1 MFINP
6 EQTNESQDVC
16 QAGGWG
22 ERAGGRGQQLHA
34 AEGVRVSVCVRV
46 RACVC
51 AHVPVS
57 VCVCDCVCVC
67 VCACVCLCVCTCACV
82 CLCVCLCV
90 CVCSMCLC
98 LCECSQQ
105 VTDVQW
111 CVKGRCGGM
120 WDPGDRCGGTSL
132 RPPWRCFV
140 PRRKGLFPFQLGS
153 CADGPRMAW
162 MPFSGPYLPR
172 SVPQGSP
179 AGVDLNLSLGFA
191 CSTDLSL
198 GGKSGVVEG
207 LLIYWF
213 KSYSDLLPV
222 GLVASLFYRWGS
234 QGIAWQTTWDK
245 SHSL

>member
-67 VCACVCLCVCTCACV
+67 VCACVRLCVSTCTCV

-90 CVCSMCLC
+90 CTCAPVCVHMRLC
-98 LCECSQQ
+98 LLVCAP
-105 VTDVQW
+105 V
-111 CVKGRCGGM
+111 CVPVCVSVCVHVCACVCAHAPVSACVCACVSVCVLCVCACVSVHSR
-120 WDPGDRCGGTSL
+120 SL
-132 RPPWRCFV
+132 TCNGVSR
-140 PRRKGLFPFQLGS
+140 
-153 CADGPRMAW
+153 
-162 MPFSGPYLPR
+162 
-172 SVPQGSP
+172 
-179 AGVDLNLSLGFA
+179 AGVGACGTLGTGA
-191 CSTDLSL
+191 GGHPSGHL
-198 GGKSGVVEG
+198 GGVLSRGERDFS
-207 LLIYWF
+207 LSSLA
-213 KSYSDLLPV
+213 PV
-222 GLVASLFYRWGS
+222 QMAPGWRGCPS
-234 QGIAWQTTWDK
+234 QAHICLAAFPKAPQLALTLT
-245 SHSL
+245 